1 MKIEEISLQKAR
13 MIIDVRKPLGLFYFK
28 EGDMWLSI
36 DNTTGD
42 AYVEEFENRNDCL
55 SWLIHGPDEEQEY
68 NIQEQQKE
76 IFFHYG
82 LDRQL
87 DQLTEENA
95 ELIQAVCKY
104 KRNFRNLKSSRILGS
119 LIEEMADVENMI
131 EQIKLSDNYVA
142 RQVNTIKEL
151 KIKRQVKRIE
161 KEVQHDKT
169 S

>member
-28 EGDMWLSI
+28 EDDYWLSI

-42 AYVEEFENRNDCL
+42 AFVEEFENRNDCI
-55 SWLIHGPDEEQEY
+55 SWLMHGPDGEQEY
-68 NIQEQQKE
+68 DIQEQQKE
-76 IFFHYG
+76 IFFHYALDEQ
-82 LDRQL
+82 LDR
-87 DQLTEENA
+87 LTEECA

-104 KRNFRNLKSSRILGS
+104 KKNFRSLKSPRILGS
-119 LIEEMADVENMI
+119 LIEEMADVENLI

-142 RQVNTIKEL
+142 RQVRSLKEL
-151 KIKRQVKRIE
+151 KVRRQIKRIK
-161 KEVQHDKT
+161 KEVEHDKT

>member
-1 MKIEEISLQKAR
+1 MKIEEINLQKAR
-13 MIIDVRKPLGLFYFK
+13 MIIDIRKPLGLFYFK
-28 EGDMWLSI
+28 EDEYWLSL

-42 AYVEEFENRNDCL
+42 AYVEEFENRNDCI
-55 SWLIHGPDEEQEY
+55 SWLMHGPDGEQEY

-82 LDRQL
+82 LDSQL
-87 DQLTEENA
+87 DQLVEECS

-104 KRNFRNLKSSRILGS
+104 KRNFRSLKSPRILGS
-119 LIEEMADVENMI
+119 LIEEIADVENLI

-142 RQVNTIKEL
+142 RQVRSLKEL
-151 KIKRQVKRIE
+151 KVKRQIKRIK
-161 KEVQHDKT
+161 KEVEHDKT